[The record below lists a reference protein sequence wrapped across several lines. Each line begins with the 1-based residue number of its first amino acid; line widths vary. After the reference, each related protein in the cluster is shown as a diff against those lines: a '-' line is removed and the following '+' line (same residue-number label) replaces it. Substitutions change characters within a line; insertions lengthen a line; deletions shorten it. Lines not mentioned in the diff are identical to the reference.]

1 MQVKY
6 KGLDRDLNSRYVD
19 IYYNDEEF
27 EKIESII
34 NLMTSK
40 GWNVK
45 NDVMGFAFCEIE
57 DKEEYQYFMKDW
69 KASKKELKEKRGI
82 TK

>member
-27 EKIESII
+27 KKVESII

-45 NDVMGFAFCEIE
+45 NGVMGFAFCEIE
-57 DKEEYQYFMKDW
+57 DKEEYRYFMKDW
-69 KASKKELKEKRGI
+69 KASKKELKEKGE
-82 TK
+82 